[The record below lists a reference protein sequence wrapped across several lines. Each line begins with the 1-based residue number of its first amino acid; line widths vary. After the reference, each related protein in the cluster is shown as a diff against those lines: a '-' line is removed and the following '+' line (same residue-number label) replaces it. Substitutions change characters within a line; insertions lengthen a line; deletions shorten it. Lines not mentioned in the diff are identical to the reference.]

1 MQEFNLLNEEL
12 ILIHLEAENREEVL
26 KALAK
31 LLISS
36 GYVKESFLEAILE
49 REKVFP
55 TGLPTEGVGVAIP
68 HADIIHVVKPAIAI
82 GVLKKPV
89 KFLIMGNPEEEV
101 DVKLVFM
108 LAINEPT
115 MQINLL
121 KNLVFLFQDKK
132 LLHQLSET
140 KNKKEL
146 ISILSRSIKV
156 GILT

>member
-12 ILIHLEAENREEVL
+12 ILIRLEAEKREEVL
-26 KALAK
+26 KALAN

-82 GVLKKPV
+82 GVLNKPV
-89 KFLIMGNPEEEV
+89 KFSIMGNPEEEV

-121 KNLVFLFQDKK
+121 KSLVSLFQDKK

-156 GILT
+156 GILA